1 MAEQPLVLQ
10 LTLTFGG
17 RRLMQ
22 GLRQPLAGEGLVFK
36 FGRNHAFAGQY
47 PYQQVG
53 VVSGSHFVLHV
64 HDDRTATITDTSS
77 NGTFVN
83 GVQLQRGRSVRLS
96 DGDRITLIG
105 PTPRVGLFEVQFV
118 TAACTL
124 EDAELALVRRYVQ
137 LLSEDL
143 SPQVKR
149 ERQRID
155 KVPFLLHLLHISNPE
170 PVGSLMSLRT

>member
-10 LTLTFGG
+10 LMLTFGG
-17 RRLMQ
+17 RRLIQ
-22 GLRQPLAGEGLVFK
+22 GLRQPLLGEGLVFK

-77 NGTFVN
+77 NGTYVN

-96 DGDRITLIG
+96 DGDRITLVG
-105 PTPRVGLFEVQFV
+105 PNPRVGLFDVKFV
-118 TAACTL
+118 TAACAL
-124 EDAELALVRRYVQ
+124 EDDELTLVRRYVQ

-143 SPQVKR
+143 SPQVKH

-155 KVPFLLHLLHISNPE
+155 KVPFVAHLLHIISNLP
-170 PVGSLMSLRT
+170 